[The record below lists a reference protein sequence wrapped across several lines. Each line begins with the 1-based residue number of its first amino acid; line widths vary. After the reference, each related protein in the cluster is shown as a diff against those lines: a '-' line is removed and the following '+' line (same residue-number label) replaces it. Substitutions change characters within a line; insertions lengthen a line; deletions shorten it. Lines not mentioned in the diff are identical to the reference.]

1 MNEPKDADMTDAE
14 DKSRRIVFTGA
25 SGGIGTMTRP
35 LLAKLYPGLVLSD
48 RVRPK
53 DLRTGET
60 FVAADLTKPEEVA
73 AAVKGAHSIIHLGG
87 HSVEGTWDQ
96 ILQANIIGCYNVFEA
111 ARQAGVKRVIF
122 ASSNHAVGFYPR
134 KRKIRTDVTVR
145 PDSRYGVSKAFG
157 EALGALF
164 ADKHGIAVT
173 CLRIGNVGPR
183 PLDVR
188 RLSIWISP
196 EDIVQLFRIGLEHP
210 DIRFD
215 ILYGAS
221 DNEASWWDNS
231 RARQL
236 GYRPTGKAED
246 HRAHAEA
253 EQARIGPD
261 PVGDLFQGGTFCSA
275 EFTNDVKRAG
285 P

>member
-1 MNEPKDADMTDAE
+1 MTDADE
-14 DKSRRIVFTGA
+14 KSRRIVFTGA

-35 LLAKLYPGLVLSD
+35 LLAKRYPGLVLSD
-48 RVRPK
+48 RVKPK
-53 DLRTGET
+53 DLQPGET
-60 FVAADLTKPEEVA
+60 FVAADLTRPEEVA

-157 EALGALF
+157 EALGALY

-173 CLRIGNVGPR
+173 CLRIGNVGPC

-246 HRAHAEA
+246 HRAQAEA
-253 EQARIGPD
+253 AQAKIGPD